1 MEAAALFTESTE
13 EESSSFFREGEGG
26 EGGAARDDDEE
37 EEAAEAAGEAAA
49 AASSA
54 RSFTLY
60 AARGCGAKS
69 RKASITD
76 TLQQQEASDQDL
88 RLTVVASDLAAE
100 CEAELRS
107 FIARRLEKGALYGSI
122 GSVATL
128 NLTSADDSTACYY
141 CLLQQPLPAVAE
153 SVESAESAESV
164 ESAEPGEPGEDGG
177 SGREEGSNGAM
188 AADYVICFL
197 GLTEQ
202 GLELFRPELDK
213 YAAGLLAYLDAEV
226 GTEGWHG
233 ATYLGGWLE
242 DAVLYIHRVL
252 RTLNGHIA
260 MLLHAALSHAHVD
273 VVGANEKLSQ
283 DISRFV
289 QTSRL
294 EGLMPGSPSACPQSA
309 GDSMV
314 TVDCSTDSPSV
325 RNGTSNRFC
334 DTWADALTRAAETGS
349 AFVLRQILENFK
361 LKAIQDMNS
370 FQRLL
375 NQAESDHYALYRCL
389 QFVRACGNGGVL
401 LSCPAMGPGLV
412 PASRP
417 AALSVLRVLAEFTRE
432 NGETP

>member
-1 MEAAALFTESTE
+1 
-13 EESSSFFREGEGG
+13 
-26 EGGAARDDDEE
+26 
-37 EEAAEAAGEAAA
+37 
-49 AASSA
+49 
-54 RSFTLY
+54 
-60 AARGCGAKS
+60 
-69 RKASITD
+69 
-76 TLQQQEASDQDL
+76 
-88 RLTVVASDLAAE
+88 
-100 CEAELRS
+100 EAELRS
-107 FIARRLEKGALYGSI
+107 FIARRLDNGALYGSI

-128 NLTSADDSTACYY
+128 ILASADDSTACYY
-141 CLLQQPLPAVAE
+141 CLLQQPLPVVAE
-153 SVESAESAESV
+153 SVETT
-164 ESAEPGEPGEDGG
+164 
-177 SGREEGSNGAM
+177 

-202 GLELFRPELDK
+202 GLELYPPELDK

-226 GTEGWHG
+226 GTEGWRG
-233 ATYLGGWLE
+233 AAYLGGWLE

-260 MLLHAALSHAHVD
+260 MLLHAALSHAPVD

-294 EGLMPGSPSACPQSA
+294 EGLMPGSPSAWPQSA
-309 GDSMV
+309 GNSTV
-314 TVDCSTDSPSV
+314 TVDCSSDSPSV

-334 DTWADALTRAAETGS
+334 NTWADALTRAAETGS

-401 LSCPAMGPGLV
+401 LSCPALGPGLV

-417 AALSVLRVLAEFTRE
+417 AALSVLCVLAEFTRE
-432 NGETP
+432 NGETL

>member
-26 EGGAARDDDEE
+26 AARDDDEEE

-128 NLTSADDSTACYY
+128 NLT
-141 CLLQQPLPAVAE
+141 
-153 SVESAESAESV
+153 
-164 ESAEPGEPGEDGG
+164 
-177 SGREEGSNGAM
+177 
-188 AADYVICFL
+188 
-197 GLTEQ
+197 
-202 GLELFRPELDK
+202 PELDK

-325 RNGTSNRFC
+325 RNGSDNRFC